1 MEKGLLK
8 LLLAVIFVLS
18 GAVANAGELQDVV
31 YLNNGSIIR
40 GTIVEQI
47 PNKSMKVKTSD
58 GSVFYCELS
67 DVMKIT
73 KEEPVGGTFHR
84 SGNYVMTRHEV
95 TQERKTVKLDRTGY
109 RGFADIGGGFGV
121 GENGDGVFSISTSH
135 GYQFNPYFFL
145 GGGIGIDAHIG
156 WGYVSVP
163 IFVDSRLYFT
173 SGKRVTPYFG
183 VKLGFSPSEGD
194 GLYFNPMF
202 GVSIGLNRKLAINV
216 SLGYNLQRADFYYI
230 GYYGYDYY
238 EEIDKGT
245 IGGFM
250 LKAGFEF

>member
-18 GAVANAGELQDVV
+18 GAVANAEELQDVV

-40 GTIVEQI
+40 GTIVEQV
-47 PNKSMKVKTSD
+47 PNKSLKVKTPD

-145 GGGIGIDAHIG
+145 GGGVGIDAHIG
-156 WGYVSVP
+156 WGGVCLP
-163 IFVDSRLYFT
+163 IFADARWYFFEKGRSALFIGT
-173 SGKRVTPYFG
+173 
-183 VKLGFSPSEGD
+183 KLGYSILD
-194 GLYFNPMF
+194 GLYFNPTF

-216 SLGYNLQRADFYYI
+216 TFGYSLQQAEFW
-230 GYYGYDYY
+230 YY
-238 EEIDKGT
+238 EYYDHEYYDWEERGFA
-245 IGGFM
+245 GCFM